1 MAKAKTKTAFVC
13 SECGADYPKWQGQC
27 AACGKWNT
35 LSRVFVDYDSSP
47 SAGFAGETSELLKL
61 KAVSADELSRI
72 PTGVGELDRVL
83 GGGLVPGSAILLGDT
98 LGRVK
103 APCCCN

>member
-35 LSRVFVDYDSSP
+35 LSRVFVDYDSAP

-61 KAVSADELSRI
+61 KAVSAEELSRI

-83 GGGLVPGSAILLGDT
+83 GGGLVPGSVILMGGDPGAGKST
-98 LGRVK
+98 
-103 APCCCN
+103 